1 MHTKFSISRKLILF
15 FSTLVLTTLAL
26 FLGGALF
33 VSQKTLSENI
43 EQNMKQSA
51 IEVER
56 TIDARISLFFQLLD
70 DLANMPYLKDNT
82 ISFAEKAV
90 FLKRETDRV
99 PDILAANVVDLNGN
113 LFSSGKA
120 PANIKSQPFFPHVI
134 EKGLRF
140 FSEPFMSVR
149 DNRLII
155 VCGVPI
161 RDENNKIIAA
171 LNISIT
177 GFWLSKQIED
187 ITIGKT
193 GEAFLLGATGTTIAS
208 RNKEAV
214 SASENIIKKAKE
226 DASLSSLANFYETII
241 TSSEIGYGNFL
252 FTTTGV
258 KNIVAWN
265 HLTTAPYSLVLI
277 APETEMLAGLVALRN
292 TLFIIGAFILFV
304 SAIAIVFISN
314 RMMIPLQK
322 IAKHFELIGQKDF
335 SAQLKVNTRDEFQ
348 WLSENANNAHDAI
361 RNSLKEILSN
371 TNNMEHIGNTLI
383 ENMNTTM
390 QSVEA
395 ISSGMEKIKTNIGV
409 QEHNVSETSN
419 AIDAIMTTIEQLKQ
433 SIEDQSATIIESSS
447 AVEEMVQHISSI
459 TKTLE
464 GNNDLMQELNKKATA
479 GKTGAHKANEVV
491 ALLAEQ
497 SGSLLEASAVIQN
510 IAEQTNLLAMNA
522 AIEAAHAGESGKGF
536 AVVADEIRKLAEES
550 NAQGK
555 KISVTLSESS
565 EIIKQLVDVGKLSEV
580 SFNETHELASRIAEQ
595 ENSITQSMKEQA
607 EGSVEVLNAI
617 RTINETTVRVRN
629 DSSEMLSR
637 SADVSNEMESLR
649 SSSQLIGNS
658 VRDMLQSTLAIK
670 TAMQSVELETNENK
684 RVIESLANLVG
695 KFKF

>member
-1 MHTKFSISRKLILF
+1 
-15 FSTLVLTTLAL
+15 
-26 FLGGALF
+26 
-33 VSQKTLSENI
+33 
-43 EQNMKQSA
+43 
-51 IEVER
+51 
-56 TIDARISLFFQLLD
+56 
-70 DLANMPYLKDNT
+70 
-82 ISFAEKAV
+82 
-90 FLKRETDRV
+90 
-99 PDILAANVVDLNGN
+99 
-113 LFSSGKA
+113 
-120 PANIKSQPFFPHVI
+120 
-134 EKGLRF
+134 
-140 FSEPFMSVR
+140 MSVR